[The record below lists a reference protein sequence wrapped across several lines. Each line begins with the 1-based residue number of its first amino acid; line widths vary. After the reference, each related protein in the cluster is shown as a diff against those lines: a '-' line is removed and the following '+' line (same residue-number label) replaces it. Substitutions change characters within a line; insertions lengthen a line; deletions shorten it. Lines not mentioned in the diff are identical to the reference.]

1 MKPFFSII
9 LPVYNVAAYLE
20 ETLRCLRAQ
29 TFGDFEAFLIDDGST
44 DGSLEFCLQAAEE
57 DARLHVLRT
66 PRNGGAAAARNV
78 ALPEI
83 SGQYVTFLDSD
94 DTFEPGLLAAYADA
108 IEKDPAAD
116 IFKCGFFEEYI
127 EDGRVS
133 YQRACRLE
141 PAGCDSPAAICR
153 AAVRLEQF
161 PAFGFLWNGCYRAAL
176 LQKNGLRFDE
186 TLRVNEDFAFNL
198 AAARMAERLRVLP
211 YAGYHYAK
219 RANASLSTTRN
230 DDYYGTHMLKIRGF
244 LAFAQETGL
253 SDDRALL
260 QQAWWLYARFCYSAL
275 QRSTGRRAAVLAAIR
290 HDPLYAS
297 FRTAHI
303 AGANAKQSVLLGLLR
318 SSWKVPVLSLTGLIG
333 FTKQHF
339 PLLFARIKR

>member
-127 EDGRVS
+127 EDGLPSGTSWLRQPGRHLPRCRPARAVS
-133 YQRACRLE
+133 GVRLPLE
-141 PAGCDSPAAICR
+141 WLLSRGAPAG
-153 AAVRLEQF
+153 
-161 PAFGFLWNGCYRAAL
+161 GW
-176 LQKNGLRFDE
+176 
-186 TLRVNEDFAFNL
+186 
-198 AAARMAERLRVLP
+198 
-211 YAGYHYAK
+211 H
-219 RANASLSTTRN
+219 
-230 DDYYGTHMLKIRGF
+230 
-244 LAFAQETGL
+244 
-253 SDDRALL
+253 
-260 QQAWWLYARFCYSAL
+260 
-275 QRSTGRRAAVLAAIR
+275 
-290 HDPLYAS
+290 PL
-297 FRTAHI
+297 
-303 AGANAKQSVLLGLLR
+303 
-318 SSWKVPVLSLTGLIG
+318 
-333 FTKQHF
+333 
-339 PLLFARIKR
+339 